1 MIALVYRQ
9 ILTARLIAQQNESGW
24 TGAAAVGTVRPM
36 RLIMLFSLMLSG
48 AAVRADVLGDVLRLE
63 GYVAVTM
70 TPLPT
75 GHRTV
80 TVMLNG
86 QIGAFIVDSG
96 ASQTV
101 VDTDAARLYPL
112 RASLLGSNVVGA
124 IGPLRA
130 EVREVSGYGLG
141 PVTGGALTVVVA
153 DIAAVLAA
161 VEDAGGGVV
170 DGVLG
175 QDILDRHEAI
185 IDLPGERLFLRP

>member
-1 MIALVYRQ
+1 MDRHGRGRHCAAMRFLLMI
-9 ILTARLIAQQNESGW
+9 
-24 TGAAAVGTVRPM
+24 
-36 RLIMLFSLMLSG
+36 SLMLGG
-48 AAVRADVLGDVLRLE
+48 AAGRADVLGEVLRWE

-80 TVMLNG
+80 TIVLNG

-101 VDTDAARLYPL
+101 VDADAARLYPL
-112 RASLLGSNVVGA
+112 RASSLGSNVVGA

-130 EVREVSGYGLG
+130 EVRQVAGYAVG

-185 IDLPGERLFLRP
+185 IDLPGDRLFLRP